1 MTDARPTD
9 STISL
14 ETADALAESGD
25 WPAAIEAWH
34 VAATGNPTLRPA
46 VERRLEW
53 FLGETGDSDGN
64 WRRVL
69 SPMLVFLAMT
79 LLGMSFLLFAGE
91 PGSTGANIWAI
102 AIWVATAVAC
112 VAALVAARRTG
123 EASLGDR
130 IASAR
135 RTAARLDHE
144 RATGE
149 RA

>member
-1 MTDARPTD
+1 MTDARPSD
-9 STISL
+9 STTTL
-14 ETADALAESGD
+14 ETADALARAGD
-25 WPAAIEAWH
+25 WPAAIEAWR
-34 VAATGNPTLRPA
+34 VAAADDPSLRPA
-46 VERRLEW
+46 VEQRLAW
-53 FLGETGDSDGN
+53 FLGETGQANGN

-69 SPMLVFLAMT
+69 SPMLMFLAMT

-91 PGSTGANIWAI
+91 PGSTGANFWAVGF
-102 AIWVATAVAC
+102 WVATAIAC
-112 VAALVAARRTG
+112 VAALIAARRTG

-144 RATGE
+144 QATGE